1 MYFPR
6 IAAFSAILSRTNKRL
21 QYYIIHMDKT
31 QIISN
36 YISASGWLEQ
46 LRCPQ
51 ICSISFLAAGEYNEN
66 WLITAK
72 DIASPQ
78 KTRTFVFRI
87 NHGSQLAL
95 QKKQISYEF
104 SVLTAL
110 KNSTVTP
117 VPYFVDPEAEQFS
130 SEFDN
135 GVLLMEF
142 IKGSPLD
149 YTKDLEQAAAIFAA
163 IHSQPVPPEHN
174 FICQK
179 NPVTDIVTE
188 SHSLLSRFS
197 SHPKTDIR
205 NRLEQYACT
214 ISALSKEYASAF
226 NAEKQL
232 IVNTEVNSGNFIINH
247 SENKAH
253 LVDWEKAVISCR
265 YQDLGHFIVPT
276 TTLWKTNYV
285 ATDEH
290 REFFLSR
297 YKEYANLSQPLE
309 ELAILTGI
317 LEKTI
322 ILRGLSWCY
331 MAWFEYTK
339 QDRLLKNN
347 DTFETIQRY
356 LDNIEWFLQ

>member
-1 MYFPR
+1 MYFHR
-6 IAAFSAILSRTNKRL
+6 IAAFSAILSHTNKRL
-21 QYYIIHMDKT
+21 QYYRIHMDKT
-31 QIISN
+31 QSISN

-46 LRCPQ
+46 LLCPQ
-51 ICSISFLAAGEYNEN
+51 IYDVSFLAAGEYNEN

-72 DIASPQ
+72 DSPPPSQ
-78 KTRTFVFRI
+78 TRTFVFRI

-95 QKKQISYEF
+95 QEKQIAYEF
-104 SVLTAL
+104 SVLSAL

-117 VPYFVDPEAEQFS
+117 TPFFVDPDAGQFS
-130 SEFDN
+130 SDFNN

-149 YTKDLEQAAAIFAA
+149 YTKDLERAAAIFAA
-163 IHSQPVPPEHN
+163 IHSQPVPADHE

-179 NPVTDIVTE
+179 NPVADIVTE
-188 SHSLLSRFS
+188 SHSLLARFS
-197 SHPKTDIR
+197 DHPKTDIR
-205 NRLEQYACT
+205 TRLEQYACN
-214 ISALSKEYASAF
+214 ISTLSEEYASAF
-226 NAEKQL
+226 NSEKQL
-232 IVNTEVNSGNFIINH
+232 IVNTEVNSGNFIINR

-253 LVDWEKAVISCR
+253 LVDWEKAVVSCR

-276 TTLWKTNYV
+276 TTLWKTDFV
-285 ATDEH
+285 ATSEH
-290 REFFLSR
+290 RNFFLSR
-297 YKEYANLSQPLE
+297 YKECAGLSQPLE

-331 MAWFEYTK
+331 MAWYEYTRK
-339 QDRLLKNN
+339 NRLLKNN
-347 DTFETIQRY
+347 DTFRTIQRY